1 MSPPVPPLF
10 VCRERDLNQNL
21 AAREFDRV
29 KKASRDQGGIEPGV
43 HALVE
48 GEVRAAVAQI
58 KAGLVH
64 PLQALQAV
72 SDNVVRSL
80 SVPQIN
86 QVLQRYQRYPE
97 SGAKRLLLDAL
108 HKALAKTQQQP
119 LQGRGGEPAPPL
131 SAPDI
136 IAKGRLDQGGGGA
149 IGGLFADVAI

>member
-1 MSPPVPPLF
+1 MMPAVCPPLF

-21 AAREFDRV
+21 AAREVDRA
-29 KKASRDQGGIEPGV
+29 KKASRDQEGIEAGV

-58 KAGLVH
+58 KAGLVQ

-72 SDNVVRSL
+72 SDNVVRNL

-97 SGAKRLLLDAL
+97 SGAKRLLLDVL
-108 HKALAKTQQQP
+108 QKALAKQQP
-119 LQGRGGEPAPPL
+119 GQQGGLGREPAPL
-131 SAPDI
+131 SASDI
-136 IAKGRLDQGGGGA
+136 GKGRLDQGDGVVGGIFGDSP
-149 IGGLFADVAI
+149 I